1 MTNPEDRFSSPSD
14 VLLLPWLLGE
24 NRRVFYVAALMGVA
38 ALAALVFSLSQEKVQ
53 PVPKPLTMELVIRKP
68 RMTKPFEFQ
77 KKPKPR
83 RIMTRK
89 QSEARPSKPTITQH
103 FRNPNLFGTVMTFN
117 YGIDTG
123 ASIGTEVVE
132 PDIAPV
138 AIVTSKE
145 PEKRINMQTEFLD
158 LNALDTG
165 KYKGMVIQD
174 PANKQN
180 IRGFIYL
187 GVAWGSV
194 LRPANQRAIPQL
206 VRSINQYTQINA
218 EVDDQ
223 MFLDSRALFKT
234 PFVYISAS
242 RSFELTQ
249 HEIENLAE
257 YLRAGGFVLAENA
270 DAGKEYSPAEAS
282 LREMFKQALG
292 REARFV
298 PISNDHPLYHAFFDF
313 DGPPP
318 GQVLVGRNA
327 RQVNYLEGIFLRD
340 RLVAVYSNKNYGSY
354 WQVEAENEPQLKM
367 GINFVIFALTQKGSI
382 AQQQID
388 FYSEGG

>member
-1 MTNPEDRFSSPSD
+1 MESPEDRFASPSD
-14 VLLLPWLLGE
+14 VLPLNRLLWE
-24 NRRVFYVAALMGVA
+24 TWRAFYVAVSIAVVGLGTMV
-38 ALAALVFSLSQEKVQ
+38 LSLPKEQVQ
-53 PVPKPLTMELVIRKP
+53 PVPKPPTMELIVRKP

-89 QSEARPSKPTITQH
+89 RSAARPSKPTITQR
-103 FRNPNLFGTVMTFN
+103 FRNPNLFGTVMTFD
-117 YGIDTG
+117 YGIATQV
-123 ASIGTEVVE
+123 SIAMDVVE
-132 PDIAPV
+132 PDIAPLV
-138 AIVTSKE
+138 IESSKE

-158 LNALDTG
+158 LDALDTG

-194 LRPANQRAIPQL
+194 LRPANQQAVPQL

-223 MFLDSRALFKT
+223 MFLDSRALFKA
-234 PFVYISAS
+234 PFVYVSAN

-249 HEIENLAE
+249 HEIENVAE
-257 YLRAGGFVLAENA
+257 YLRTGGFVLAENA

-354 WQVEAENEPQLKM
+354 WKNEAENEPQLKM
-367 GINFVIFALTQKGSI
+367 GINFVVFALTQKGSI

-388 FYSEGG
+388 FYSEGD